1 MKKGLVLEGGAM
13 RGMYTSGVLDAFLDE
28 KIEFDD
34 IIGVSAGTLFG
45 VNFLSKQRGRAIRYN
60 KRFSKKLNYMGL
72 FSLLTSK
79 NIINKKFAF
88 YEVPFKLDVFDNEEY
103 KKSNT
108 NFYATVTNVE
118 TGKPEY
124 ILLKDVF
131 EQMELLRATSAMPFV
146 SEIVDI
152 DGKKYLDG
160 GVSDSIPFEKCIS
173 MGCNK
178 TVVVLTRDINY
189 RKKPHSDKIHKMFYK
204 KYPEFIKVSSSRY
217 KTYNESVEKLI
228 ELEEKGEVFVIRPS
242 EPIGIGR
249 LEKDPQKL
257 QSVYELGFND
267 AKKNI
272 EKLKKYLEK

>member
-189 RKKPHSDKIHKMFYK
+189 RKKPYSDKIHKMFYK

>member
-72 FSLLTSK
+72 FSLITSK

-131 EQMELLRATSAMPFV
+131 KQMELLRATSAMPFV
-146 SEIVDI
+146 SEIVEV

-173 MGCNK
+173 MGCDK
-178 TVVVLTRDINY
+178 TVVILTRDINY
-189 RKKPHSDKIHKMFYK
+189 RKKPHSDKIYKMFYK
-204 KYPEFIKVSSSRY
+204 KYPEFIKVSSNRY
-217 KTYNESVEKLI
+217 KVYNESVEKLI
-228 ELEEKGEVFVIRPS
+228 DLEEKGEVFVIRPS